1 MEGLMARFYFH
12 LKSKQNRIPDDN
24 GKEFETLNEA
34 YEHGRKLVDKIL
46 QHVGYDDAH
55 EWKVVVSNNEDDA
68 QLVIPF
74 SVSYQLGIVKA
85 KPADRNLV

>member
-1 MEGLMARFYFH
+1 MSRFYFH
-12 LKSKQNRIPDDN
+12 LKSKQNRIPDDK

-46 QHVGYDDAH
+46 QHVGYDDAN
-55 EWKVVVSNNEDDA
+55 EWKVIVSNDEDDA

-74 SVSYQLGIVKA
+74 SVSYQFAIEKA
-85 KPADRNLV
+85 KTADQYPV

>member
-1 MEGLMARFYFH
+1 MEGAMARFFFH
-12 LKSKQNRIPDDN
+12 LKSKQSRIPDDK
-24 GKEFETLNEA
+24 GKDFDTLNEA

-55 EWKVVVSNNEDDA
+55 EWKVVVSSNEDDA

-74 SVSYQLGIVKA
+74 GVSYQFGVNRALT
-85 KPADRNLV
+85 ADRNPV